1 MFLSVTSINMIVR
14 YNTIVHPYLL
24 ADNRHYT
31 FYVWKRLFEY
41 RPWVRFVLFPAYA
54 FGAYAV
60 RQILKQRQSFLFV
73 TAFFLCTFVSLVPQ
87 RLLEIRY
94 FFIPFV
100 LFRLH
105 VPAQSGAALVLEFL
119 AFVVVNTAALYLFV
133 ARPFYWDDTPLVQRF
148 MWWSAIGHFIALC
161 CGENN
166 KYNDDVSATLRR
178 ANGYLF
184 ILSTLDMKYALSSE
198 EEASAACLHFVAL
211 ASNDPF
217 VFALD
222 CVKRSFLKPFQSQSE
237 PGSQFAKR
245 RLLLRFKFVPGQSVT
260 EFCYSPLFTWSPKL
274 YSKKL

>member
-1 MFLSVTSINMIVR
+1 MSNHIKMRLVFGLISRLLPFLVVGLIFVVFVWLNEGLVVGDRSAHQATLHVPQFFYFFALAAAFTGPHLYPLLKPFTVACIQLGWPLMFLSVTSINMIVR

-148 MWWSAIGHFIALC
+148 MW
-161 CGENN
+161 
-166 KYNDDVSATLRR
+166 
-178 ANGYLF
+178 
-184 ILSTLDMKYALSSE
+184 
-198 EEASAACLHFVAL
+198 
-211 ASNDPF
+211 
-217 VFALD
+217 
-222 CVKRSFLKPFQSQSE
+222 
-237 PGSQFAKR
+237 
-245 RLLLRFKFVPGQSVT
+245 
-260 EFCYSPLFTWSPKL
+260 
-274 YSKKL
+274 